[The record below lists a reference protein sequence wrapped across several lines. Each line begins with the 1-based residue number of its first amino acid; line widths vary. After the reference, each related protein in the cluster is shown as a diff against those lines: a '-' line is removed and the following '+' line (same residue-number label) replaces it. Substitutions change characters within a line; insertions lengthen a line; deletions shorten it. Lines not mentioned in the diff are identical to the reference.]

1 MTFPDLGASQ
11 NFYVPNPLG
20 VKELNLDNDWRG
32 RWVEMDELPDHA
44 PVDYAYAAVL
54 MGDKGYVTR
63 PRGENTWRTV
73 EGGTGTEKPEAF
85 LKRAIKEQIGA
96 TIART
101 EMLGFLECRAT
112 QHHPELPKDTIR
124 VRPVYLVVAKKVDD
138 LGAESPYERRRLP
151 MNEYLIAV
159 RNRYPERADQ
169 FGEAGQR
176 YAVLRAKG
184 EA

>member
-1 MTFPDLGASQ
+1 MNFPDPGLTQ
-11 NFYVPNPLG
+11 NIYIPNAIG
-20 VKELNLDNDWRG
+20 VRELNLDNDWRG
-32 RWVEMDELPDHA
+32 RWVNMDELPEHA

-63 PRGENTWRTV
+63 PRGQAVWGTV
-73 EGGTGTEKPEAF
+73 EGATGSEAVQAF
-85 LKRAIKEQIGA
+85 LKRALKEQMGA

-112 QHHPELPKDTIR
+112 QHNPDVPKDTIR
-124 VRPVYLVVAKKVDD
+124 VRPVFLVVAKKVDD
-138 LGAESPYERRRLP
+138 IGAESPYERRRLP
-151 MNEYLIAV
+151 MNEYLKAV
-159 RNRYPERADQ
+159 RNRYPELAEQ
-169 FGEAGQR
+169 FGDAGQR